1 VCAKY
6 GEEGGSYV
14 LVDEGVP
21 CGGKMWTILGGGS
34 LLYDR
39 GLLDNISRQVR
50 DEVSS
55 LFLKDPSL
63 DGVSLDVRYAR
74 LFDFVVN

>member
-1 VCAKY
+1 
-6 GEEGGSYV
+6 
-14 LVDEGVP
+14 
-21 CGGKMWTILGGGS
+21 M
-34 LLYDR
+34 LYDR
-39 GLLDNISRQVR
+39 WLLDNISRQVR